1 MSESNG
7 LPDAYRATA
16 LPSELIQRKFGCG
29 APDSNWEFSAY
40 ETDEITISL
49 ARKYLVDVSRVERL
63 VPEGTDLQSVRLPI
77 TGYTS
82 LIWRKR

>member
-29 APDSNWEFSAY
+29 VQELHLGPSAY
-40 ETDEITISL
+40 EADEIL
-49 ARKYLVDVSRVERL
+49 LL
-63 VPEGTDLQSVRLPI
+63 
-77 TGYTS
+77 
-82 LIWRKR
+82 

>member
-40 ETDEITISL
+40 ETDEIL
-49 ARKYLVDVSRVERL
+49 LL
-63 VPEGTDLQSVRLPI
+63 
-77 TGYTS
+77 
-82 LIWRKR
+82 